1 MNRKE
6 LYKNIDTPEEL
17 LQFMSNNINYGI
29 YGKDGKIYDLD
40 GTDAKDYLFE
50 YACKNYYG
58 LSSPEGLLEH
68 GYGHCWDQVELERDW
83 FKSHDYEFRTFYIMF
98 LLDYDNSYVTHTY
111 LVYKK
116 DNKYYYFENSDYNNR
131 GIHEFN
137 SYEEAVKYQREK
149 HIEYNK
155 SIGNKI
161 DEEILKS
168 LKIYEYENPKY
179 GLNMEE
185 FIDYV
190 LSSKEV
196 II

>member
-6 LYKNIDTPEEL
+6 LYKNIKTPEEL
-17 LQFMSNNINYGI
+17 LEFMSNNITYGI
-29 YGKDGKIYDLD
+29 YGNDNKIYDL
-40 GTDAKDYLFE
+40 GTKEKEDLFE
-50 YACKNYYG
+50 YACKNHYG
-58 LSSPEGLLEH
+58 LSSPKKLLEH

-83 FKSHDYEFRTFYIMF
+83 FKKHGYEFKTFYIMF
-98 LLDYDNSYVTHTY
+98 LLDYDNSYATHTY

-116 DNKYYYFENSDYNNR
+116 DNKYYYFENSDFNNR

-179 GLNMEE
+179 GLNMKE

-196 II
+196 LI